1 MVKIRAIVSAALV
14 LLVVLVLGVGQVEAA
29 KVKQPLTYAPEQ
41 LEQIQ
46 DYATDL
52 QAMRD
57 RLPELGLLVQQQD
70 WTFARN
76 LIHGPLGELR
86 VKMQNVSRN
95 LLPDAQPAARKLA
108 KDVFNDLIALDLAA
122 QNSKAAVAQR
132 EYSAALKSFD
142 SFLALIPEAA
152 RPQPK
157 PPEPIA
163 AEPKTSFLKEL
174 LSPTQ
179 PDDELE
185 TSETPMLEE
194 VEPGDIEAEPMAD

>member
-194 VEPGDIEAEPMAD
+194 VAPGDIEAEPMAD

>member
-1 MVKIRAIVSAALV
+1 MVKIRAIVSAALA
-14 LLVVLVLGVGQVEAA
+14 LLVVLVIGVGQVEAA
-29 KVKQPLTYAPEQ
+29 KVKQPSTYAPEQ

-57 RLPELGLLVQQQD
+57 RLPELGKLVQQKD
-70 WTFARN
+70 WTFVRN
-76 LIHGPLGELR
+76 FIHGPLGELR
-86 VKMQNVSRN
+86 IKMQNVSRT

-122 QNSKAAVAQR
+122 QKSKADVAQR

-142 SFLALIPEAA
+142 SFLALVPEAA
-152 RPQPK
+152 RPQPE

-179 PDDELE
+179 AADEPE
-185 TSETPMLEE
+185 ASEAPTIEE
-194 VEPGDIEAEPMAD
+194 VAPEDLEAEPMAE